1 MMRSK
6 SNLTESSRKSRMT
19 SEEREKKEKGEGGL
33 QRRASK
39 KMGSERKGRE
49 PATKKSVVLLGEVG
63 GEGQAVTVVDEAEA
77 LEMERKREEERAAK
91 ELEDQRRREEEELR
105 KKAEEEARRKAEEE
119 RQAAQEAKEA
129 EEKRAQEENL
139 SAKSRRL
146 IAK

>member
-6 SNLTESSRKSRMT
+6 SNLTELSRKSRMT
-19 SEEREKKEKGEGGL
+19 SEEREKKEKGEGSGL

-77 LEMERKREEERAAK
+77 LEMSPHS
-91 ELEDQRRREEEELR
+91 
-105 KKAEEEARRKAEEE
+105 
-119 RQAAQEAKEA
+119 QEPGLLT
-129 EEKRAQEENL
+129 RV
-139 SAKSRRL
+139 
-146 IAK
+146 